1 MRTCLPPW
9 SSHFA
14 PLGHDADTVV
24 LEGLQGAPDD
34 QVVPAAAEADRLL
47 ITLDRG
53 IGTLALRLRPEPGAM
68 IVRSRRLAAP
78 GIADDVLHIV
88 QGVRDWQEFK
98 GHVVVADRAPSGSTP
113 TRRLRTSRPAAPRPS
128 RPRGRAHNSALDAR
142 A

>member
-1 MRTCLPPW
+1 MRLKLDENLSATLVE
-9 SSHFA
+9 
-14 PLGHDADTVV
+14 PLRAMGHDADTVV

-53 IGTLALRLRPEPGAM
+53 IGALALRLRPEPGVM
-68 IVRSRRLAAP
+68 IVRSRRLDAP

-98 GHVVVADRAPSGSTP
+98 GHVVVADRA
-113 TRRLRTSRPAAPRPS
+113 RLRLHPYPPTPHEQAGGSASESPS
-128 RPRGRAHNSALDAR
+128 
-142 A
+142 